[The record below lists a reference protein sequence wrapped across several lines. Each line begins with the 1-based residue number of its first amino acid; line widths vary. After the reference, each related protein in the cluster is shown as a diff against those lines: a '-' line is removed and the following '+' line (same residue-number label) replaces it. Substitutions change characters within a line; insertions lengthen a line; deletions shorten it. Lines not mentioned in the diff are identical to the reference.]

1 MSKPLTVALTGASG
15 FVGGHVLARLLTE
28 GHKVRALVRSPT
40 RFDPKVSDA
49 KLTVVEGGLFDDRA
63 LAQLVDGVE
72 VVVHLVGIIRQRPR
86 RGQTF
91 DRIHHEATRRLVVA
105 AKQAGE
111 PRWLQMSALGTG
123 PSAVSTYHRTKWLG
137 EQVVRNSGLA
147 YTIMRPSIIHGPDG
161 EFMEMVKGFWQ
172 KRFPPFVPYF
182 GSGIWGR
189 DRAGHIQP
197 VWIDD
202 VAQCFTEAM
211 TRDRTIYETYP
222 LGGPDVYTW
231 PGFYETC
238 KKHLPRA
245 RNKKIVAVPAW
256 YASVIA
262 GKPLVPFNK
271 DQVIMSQEDS
281 TCTIG
286 KVQNDFGFELAAFEP
301 TFAEY
306 AEQIR

>member
-15 FVGGHVLARLLTE
+15 FVGGHVLARLLTD
-28 GHKVRALVRSPT
+28 GHKVRALVRSPA

-63 LAQLVDGVE
+63 LAELLDGVA
-72 VVVHLVGIIRQRPR
+72 VVIHLVGIIRQRAR

-91 DRIHHEATRRLVVA
+91 DRIHHEATRRLIVA

-111 PRWLQMSALGTG
+111 PRWLHMSALGTG
-123 PSAVSTYHRTKWLG
+123 PRAVSAYHRTKWQG
-137 EQVVRNSGLA
+137 EQVVRSSGLA

-182 GSGIWGR
+182 GSGPLGLGG
-189 DRAGHIQP
+189 AGHLQP
-197 VWIDD
+197 VWVED
-202 VAQCFTEAM
+202 VARCFAEAM
-211 TRDRTIYETYP
+211 SNDRTIHETYP

-231 PGFYETC
+231 PGFYEAC
-238 KKHLPRA
+238 KKYLPNPRE
-245 RNKKIVAVPAW
+245 KKIVAVPVW
-256 YASVIA
+256 YARLIA

-281 TCTIG
+281 TCAIG
-286 KVQNDFGFELAAFEP
+286 KVQTDFGFELAAFEP

-306 AEQIR
+306 ADQIR